1 MRWTRESSVCL
12 VPTPGTAR
20 RGAGIRR
27 SLALRSVVVV
37 GLATVLSAATA
48 GVADADTVPL
58 PAGVGCEF
66 PLTVTFEGQNVT
78 RHEFATD
85 DGTAKVLLAGKG
97 NNLTFTNEDTG
108 ESLFFKSLGYRET
121 TVTNPDG
128 SGTTTSSGT
137 IGLILFPTDSPA
149 GPSTTLI
156 RGRLVY
162 NFTADMTFTVR
173 SLSGT

>member
-1 MRWTRESSVCL
+1 MKRT
-12 VPTPGTAR
+12 
-20 RGAGIRR
+20 
-27 SLALRSVVVV
+27 LALRSLVVAALSTVV
-37 GLATVLSAATA
+37 GVATA
-48 GVADADTVPL
+48 GVANAATIPL
-58 PAGVGCEF
+58 PAGLGCEF
-66 PLTVTFEGQNVT
+66 PLTVTFEGQDVT
-78 RHEFATD
+78 VHEFATD
-85 DGTAKVLLAGKG
+85 DGTTKVLLAGKG
-97 NNLTFTNEDTG
+97 NDLTFTNEDTG

-162 NFTADMTFTVR
+162 DFTADMTFTVR
-173 SLSGT
+173 NVSGNVTDICAALS

>member
-1 MRWTRESSVCL
+1 MKRT
-12 VPTPGTAR
+12 
-20 RGAGIRR
+20 
-27 SLALRSVVVV
+27 LALRSLVVAA
-37 GLATVLSAATA
+37 LATFFGVATA
-48 GVADADTVPL
+48 GVANAATIPL
-58 PAGVGCEF
+58 PPGVGCEF
-66 PLTVTFEGQNVT
+66 PLTVTFEGQDVT
-78 RHEFATD
+78 VHEFTTD
-85 DGTAKVLLAGKG
+85 DGTTKVLLAGKG

-137 IGLILFPTDSPA
+137 IGLILFPTDFPA

-162 NFTADMTFTVR
+162 DFTADMTFTV
-173 SLSGT
+173 SSISGDVMDICAALS

>member
-1 MRWTRESSVCL
+1 MNHTF
-12 VPTPGTAR
+12 
-20 RGAGIRR
+20 
-27 SLALRSVVVV
+27 ALRSLVVVV
-37 GLATVLSAATA
+37 AAMVLGVATA
-48 GVADADTVPL
+48 GTANATTIAL

-66 PLTVTFEGQNVT
+66 ALTVTFEGQNVNT
-78 RHEFATD
+78 HEFTTD

-97 NNLTFTNEDTG
+97 NDLTFTNEETG

-137 IGLILFPTDSPA
+137 VGLILFPTDSPA

-162 NFTADMTFTVR
+162 DFTATADFTVK
-173 SLSGT
+173 SVSGNVTDICAALS